1 MMHIINDEPF
11 LYKYIF
17 RDYVRVFF
25 IFSSFLSRDVIT
37 HCCQMVTSVIAT
49 SATVRIIKFSLRN
62 EMRKIFAGFPTN
74 RTRRLKKFVVWA
86 VNGKKLTPC

>member
-1 MMHIINDEPF
+1 MIHIINDEPF
-11 LYKYIF
+11 QYKYIF
-17 RDYVRVFF
+17 RDQVFF
-25 IFSSFLSRDVIT
+25 IFSSLLSRDVIT

-49 SATVRIIKFSLRN
+49 SATVRIIKLSFRN